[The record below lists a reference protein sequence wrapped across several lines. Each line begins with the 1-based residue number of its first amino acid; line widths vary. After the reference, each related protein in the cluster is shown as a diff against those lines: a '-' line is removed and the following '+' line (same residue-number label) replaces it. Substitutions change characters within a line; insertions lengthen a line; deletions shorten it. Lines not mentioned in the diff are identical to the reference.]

1 MKVVVRPD
9 GACRGNPGP
18 AAVGVVVEDSA
29 GRVLREVSEP
39 IGPATNNVA
48 EYRALLR
55 GLEEARKLGAREVEV
70 RTDSELV
77 ARQLLGQYRVRDPD
91 LQALFGT
98 VRRRMGEFDRVTVRS
113 VPRSENARAD
123 WLARRALAGPL
134 EPADGVVQLAVQGR
148 VEEALAE
155 LRRLPPQAV
164 RKVAERLVA
173 ELAGRPLPRR
183 GKMNTGAGRAAAP
196 PAGGEESPG
205 STGQGGG

>member
-18 AAVGVVVEDSA
+18 AAVGVVVEDST
-29 GRVLREVSEP
+29 GGVLREVSEP

-55 GLEEARKLGAREVEV
+55 GLEEAHKLGAREVEV

-77 ARQLLGQYRVRDPD
+77 ARQLLGRYRVRDPE
-91 LQALFGT
+91 LQALFGL
-98 VRRRMGEFDRVTVRS
+98 VRRWMGEFERVTVRS

-123 WLARRALAGPL
+123 WLARRALAGSAD
-134 EPADGVVQLAVQGR
+134 PAEAVVRAAVRGR
-148 VEEALAE
+148 VEEAVAE
-155 LRRLPPQAV
+155 LRRLPPRAVQA
-164 RKVAERLVA
+164 VAERLVA

-183 GKMNTGAGRAAAP
+183 GKMKTGAGRAAAP
-196 PAGGEESPG
+196 SAGGEESPG